1 MYGEDEFL
9 MLSGIQHYYF
19 CKRQWALI
27 HIEQQWLENDRT
39 IEGKYIHSKADK
51 PLIKEKRNDV
61 IISRAVP
68 ISSKRLG
75 LSGITDIIEF
85 RRSEGGVNIANRDGL
100 WLPSVVEYKKGKE
113 KADERDIVQLCAQI
127 MCLEE
132 EFNIK
137 LENGYLFYFETN
149 SKIEIKITD
158 ELRNKVAEVS
168 KDMHRM
174 YEQKTTPKAEH
185 HKNCTLCS
193 LYNLCMPNLIKRK
206 PSVENYLFGDK

>member
-1 MYGEDEFL
+1 MYSEDEYL

-39 IEGKYIHSKADK
+39 IKGKYLHSKADK

-61 IISRAVP
+61 VISRAVP

-75 LSGITDIIEF
+75 LSGITDTIEF
-85 RRSEGGVNIANRDGL
+85 RRTECGVDIANRDKL

-174 YEQKTTPKAEH
+174 YEQKATPKAEY

-193 LYNLCMPNLIKRK
+193 LYNLCMPNLTKRK
-206 PSVENYLFGDK
+206 SSVENYLFGDK